1 MELTDLKSIGKKA
14 YDDEAI
20 KYPVLREA
28 IEDYIV
34 NVKNEYRAMNAKQA
48 RDSLLSEYNYQMRAK
63 LKSSRSFGL
72 DISAGDICY
81 IDYGKAYISEVGYQ
95 HFGLVLKVYCGK
107 AFVIPMTSNAVNY
120 ELVYD
125 PISNPT
131 GLRHLM
137 RLGKMDGLYKYSVLF
152 LNDGK
157 FINTARII
165 DIKAHLDVD
174 SELFKQIFE
183 RFIDCLR

>member
-1 MELTDLKSIGKKA
+1 MGFSELKSIGKA
-14 YDDEAI
+14 EYDNDAI

-28 IEDYIV
+28 INDYIE
-34 NVKNEYRAMNAKQA
+34 NVRNEYRAMNAKQA
-48 RDSLLSEYNYQMRAK
+48 RDCLLSEYNYQMRAK

-95 HFGLVLKVYCGK
+95 HFGLVLKVFCGK
-107 AFVIPMTSNAVNY
+107 AFVIPMTSNETNY
-120 ELVYD
+120 AMAYD
-125 PISNPT
+125 PQTNPN

-152 LNDGK
+152 MNDGK

-165 DIKAHLDVD
+165 DIKAHLDVN
-174 SELFKQIFE
+174 SELFRQISD
-183 RFIDCLR
+183 RFIECLR